1 MRKKVNEGTV
11 SLKKESGISAFFKEM
26 KINRFLYLMAVP
38 GLLYY
43 IIFCYA
49 PMYNIIIAFK
59 DYSPFLGTWGSPW
72 AGFEHFER
80 FFNSI
85 YFTRV
90 IKNTL
95 GLSVYSLAVF
105 FWIPIIFALLLNE
118 LRCKTYKKLVQTFT
132 YIPHFISTVVLCGI
146 ITGFCRQ
153 NGLLN
158 DIIAFFG
165 GERSNLLMRPEL
177 FKTIYVLSDVWVGTG
192 WASIVYVAALTGI
205 DPALYEAAEIDG
217 AGRFRK
223 WISITIPGIT
233 PTIVTMLLLNIGTL
247 MSVGFEKV
255 FLLYNPVT
263 YETGEVISTYVYQ
276 KGMVEMNFSFSTAV
290 NLFNSVANLLLV
302 LVSNYITRKVTDVGL
317 W

>member
-49 PMYNIIIAFK
+49 PMYNLIIAFK

-72 AGFEHFER
+72 VGFEHFER

-223 WISITIPGIT
+223 WISITIPGVT

>member
-95 GLSVYSLAVF
+95 GLSVYSLVVF

-276 KGMVEMNFSFSTAV
+276 KGLVEMNFSFSTAV

-302 LVSNYITRKVTDVGL
+302 LVANYVTRKVTDVGL

>member
-95 GLSVYSLAVF
+95 GLSIYSLVVF

-153 NGLLN
+153 NGLIN
-158 DIIAFFG
+158 DIIAFLG

-205 DPALYEAAEIDG
+205 DPTLYEAAEIDG

-223 WISITIPGIT
+223 WVSITIPGII

-276 KGMVEMNFSFSTAV
+276 KGLVEMNFSFSTAV

-302 LVSNYITRKVTDVGL
+302 LVSNYITRKVTNVGL